1 MSEQAFTSIVMLTTL
16 KHNFAYISI
25 MKKIAVLLIFLS
37 NLIVSQAQELNKIN
51 RVPLDSIKNMDV
63 FAFGS
68 CNHQILP
75 QEMWLNIME
84 YKPDLFLF
92 LGDNVY
98 GNCTNVK
105 CYVKTYN
112 KQLKKPNFLDF
123 MEAVPIIGTW
133 DDHDFGPNNS
143 GTNHPLKK
151 EAQKYF
157 LDFIGE
163 PAQSSRR
170 TQEGIYTSYTFGKE
184 GQKVKFILLDERY
197 FRDDPGENA
206 DILGEIQWKWL
217 ERELDQSDAQIN
229 IIGSSSQFLST
240 KTTCDRWEQY
250 PKSEKRMYQL
260 IKDSKKPGIIFL
272 SGDIH
277 CAEMMQNTSSD
288 LNYPIY
294 EFTASG
300 MSHAHTGPKINSNK
314 YKIQKP
320 FCNLNYGL
328 VTIKWNAPVTI
339 KVEIKDIQNF
349 TVQEKTIYLE
359 DLQAK

>member
-1 MSEQAFTSIVMLTTL
+1 
-16 KHNFAYISI
+16 
-25 MKKIAVLLIFLS
+25 MKKIAATLFILLLAM
-37 NLIVSQAQELNKIN
+37 LVKAQELTPIN
-51 RVPLDSIKNMDV
+51 RVPLDSIKDMNV
-63 FAFGS
+63 IAFGS
-68 CNHQILP
+68 CNHQLLP

-105 CYVKTYN
+105 CLIKTYN
-112 KQLKKPNFLDF
+112 AQLKKSNFIDF
-123 MEAVPIIGTW
+123 MEKIPMIGTW

-143 GTNHPLKK
+143 GMSNPIKK
-151 EAQKYF
+151 ESQKYF

-163 PAQSSRR
+163 PANSTRR

-184 GQKVKFILLDERY
+184 EKTVKFILLDERY
-197 FRDDPGENA
+197 FREDPGENA
-206 DILGEIQWKWL
+206 DMLGELQWKWL
-217 ERELDQSDAQIN
+217 ERELQESNAAIN

-250 PKSEKRMYQL
+250 PKAEKRMYQI

-277 CAEMMQNTSSD
+277 CAEMMQNTSSE

-328 VTIKWNAPVTI
+328 ITIKWNAPVTI

-349 TVQEKTIYLE
+349 TVQEKTIYLD
-359 DLQAK
+359 DLQIKN